1 MENSLHKQA
10 LEAYK
15 SLVLIAAKNKA
26 GELQFASDIQAEAFA
41 ISYKNL
47 KEMLDYVA
55 TGEEEIV
62 RKWYTKAIVE
72 RVNYWK
78 ELVAA

>member
-10 LEAYK
+10 LKAYK

-26 GELQFASDIQAEAFA
+26 GELEFASPIQGAAFY
-41 ISYKNL
+41 ISYGDL

-55 TGEEEIV
+55 TGDEDVV
-62 RKWYTKAIVE
+62 RKMYTKAIVE
-72 RVNYWK
+72 RAQYWVEK
-78 ELVAA
+78 VAA

>member
-10 LEAYK
+10 LKAYK

-26 GELQFASDIQAEAFA
+26 GELQFASDNQAEAFA

-47 KEMLDYVA
+47 REMLDYVA
-55 TGEEEIV
+55 TGEEDVV
-62 RKWYTKAIVE
+62 RKMYAKAIVE
-72 RVNYWK
+72 RSQYWVEK
-78 ELVAA
+78 VA

>member
-41 ISYKNL
+41 ISYRDL

-55 TGEEEIV
+55 TGDEDIV
-62 RKWYTKAIVE
+62 RKIYTKTIVE

-78 ELVAA
+78 VLVAA

>member
-15 SLVLIAAKNKA
+15 SMISIAAKNKA
-26 GELQFASDIQAEAFA
+26 GEIEFASPIQGAAFY
-41 ISYKNL
+41 ISYGDL

-55 TGEEEIV
+55 TGDEDVV
-62 RKWYTKAIVE
+62 RKIYTKTIVE

-78 ELVAA
+78 EKVA